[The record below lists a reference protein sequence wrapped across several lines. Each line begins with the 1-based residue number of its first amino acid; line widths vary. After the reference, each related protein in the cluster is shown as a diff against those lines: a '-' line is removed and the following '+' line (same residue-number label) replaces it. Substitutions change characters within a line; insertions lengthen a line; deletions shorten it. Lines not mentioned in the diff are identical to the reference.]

1 MTRIERVQELIKA
14 EVSRIIREDV
24 NDPRIGFISIT
35 KVDVSADLENAKIM
49 VSILDSEEKKKECMQ
64 GLISATS
71 FIRGKLGDILEMR
84 VVPELRFVR
93 DDSLA
98 KASNVLNI
106 ISKLE
111 REDHERD
118 LKRNKKRAKKS

>member
-14 EVSRIIREDV
+14 EISRIIREDV

-35 KVDVSADLENAKIM
+35 NVDISADLENAKIL

-71 FIRGKLGDILEMR
+71 FIRGKLGDALDMR
-84 VVPELRFVR
+84 AVPELRFVR
-93 DDSLA
+93 DNSLE
-98 KASNVLNI
+98 KGSQVLNI
-106 ISKLE
+106 ISKLGKN
-111 REDHERD
+111 DHERNPQ
-118 LKRNKKRAKKS
+118 RNKKRAKKS

>member
-14 EVSRIIREDV
+14 EISRIIREDV

-35 KVDVSADLENAKIM
+35 RVDISADLENAKIM
-49 VSILDSEEKKKECMQ
+49 VSILDSEEGKTACMF
-64 GLISATS
+64 GLQSATS

-84 VVPELRFVR
+84 TVPELRFVR

-98 KASNVLNI
+98 KASDVLNI

-111 REDHERD
+111 NTDHERN
-118 LKRNKKRAKKS
+118 LQRNKKRAKKS